1 MTRRSDEQNRLMWS
15 RLSDLADQVEWP
27 IDGKTQLI
35 SPTDWKD
42 ILSAGLTKS
51 TRVAAGVDG
60 GFVILGA
67 RTSKMTVSQM
77 QDLLEFIQFFGDERQ
92 VKWTIDPDS

>member
-15 RLSDLADQVEWP
+15 RLSDLADQVGWP

-77 QDLLEFIQFFGDERQ
+77 QELLEFIQFFGDERQ
-92 VKWTIDPDS
+92 VKWTIVTDS